1 MSMRPSDNL
10 AYRIMRNYRPTS
22 TVVKNTESNDN
33 SFFKRKED
41 TPEQKIKTDV
51 VSEKVTVSPVAAT
64 VATVPEKLPAMVPNE
79 PLAVVQTGASLMVKA
94 AKVLRTASPVFNSIL
109 IK

>member
-33 SFFKRKED
+33 SFF
-41 TPEQKIKTDV
+41 QKIKTDV
-51 VSEKVTVSPVAAT
+51 VSEIVTRIRNKRESIR
-64 VATVPEKLPAMVPNE
+64 N
-79 PLAVVQTGASLMVKA
+79 G
-94 AKVLRTASPVFNSIL
+94 RTDIT
-109 IK
+109 

>member
-51 VSEKVTVSPVAAT
+51 VSEIVTRIRNKRESIR
-64 VATVPEKLPAMVPNE
+64 N
-79 PLAVVQTGASLMVKA
+79 G
-94 AKVLRTASPVFNSIL
+94 RTNIT
-109 IK
+109 